1 MTSGYKSVEDDDEK
15 DVVIAATITTNE
27 RLNRPHKSFLM
38 LDNMYKNYMICIYTF
53 PDTDYKCPSQKRSQ
67 NAISPLVCT
76 AKIFKGKREGE
87 RERMNDKN

>member
-1 MTSGYKSVEDDDEK
+1 MTSGYKSVEDDDKK

-27 RLNRPHKSFLM
+27 RLNRPHKSFRM
-38 LDNMYKNYMICIYTF
+38 LDNMNKNYMICIYTF

-76 AKIFKGKREGE
+76 VKIFTGKREGKYSQE
-87 RERMNDKN
+87 N